1 MPNKSNIES
10 VAKIV
15 DEIKE
20 ASALWIVDYR
30 GLTVK
35 ESETL
40 RRAVRAAGGHVS
52 VHKNTLVKLA
62 LKETEQPA
70 IDEFLAG
77 PSAFVFAGAD
87 AVAAAKAVKDFAK
100 DNEKLVIKG
109 GVMDGKACSAAD
121 VEAIAS
127 LPSREQLMGQLAG
140 LISGMARG
148 LAVSIGGVSRGLAVV
163 TSAVAEQKPAA

>member
-35 ESETL
+35 ETETL
-40 RRAVRAAGGHVS
+40 RRAVRAVGGHVS

-87 AVAAAKAVKDFAK
+87 AVAAAKAVKDF
-100 DNEKLVIKG
+100 VKG
-109 GVMDGKACSAAD
+109 GVMDGKACFAAD

>member
-35 ESETL
+35 ETETL

-87 AVAAAKAVKDFAK
+87 AVAA
-100 DNEKLVIKG
+100 
-109 GVMDGKACSAAD
+109 
-121 VEAIAS
+121 
-127 LPSREQLMGQLAG
+127 RT
-140 LISGMARG
+140 ARRR
-148 LAVSIGGVSRGLAVV
+148 VSVSFTVR
-163 TSAVAEQKPAA
+163 PR

>member
-35 ESETL
+35 ETETL

-52 VHKNTLVKLA
+52 VHKNTLVL
-62 LKETEQPA
+62 
-70 IDEFLAG
+70 
-77 PSAFVFAGAD
+77 
-87 AVAAAKAVKDFAK
+87 
-100 DNEKLVIKG
+100 
-109 GVMDGKACSAAD
+109 
-121 VEAIAS
+121 S
-127 LPSREQLMGQLAG
+127 L
-140 LISGMARG
+140 IH
-148 LAVSIGGVSRGLAVV
+148 I
-163 TSAVAEQKPAA
+163 